1 MINAQVFL
9 IHYLCESQIF
19 HNLKRNITQQKRR
32 PTASSQSPSFI
43 TISNSLSAP
52 ISHTPAASV
61 SPLVLSSLV
70 PGSG

>member
-32 PTASSQSPSFI
+32 PTAPSQPPSFI
-43 TISNSLSAP
+43 LYQILLTRQFLILPQLLFRLWS
-52 ISHTPAASV
+52 
-61 SPLVLSSLV
+61 
-70 PGSG
+70 

>member
-32 PTASSQSPSFI
+32 PTAPSQSPSFI
-43 TISNSLSAP
+43 LYQILLARQFLILPQLLFRLWS
-52 ISHTPAASV
+52 
-61 SPLVLSSLV
+61 
-70 PGSG
+70 